1 MGSSANKGSL
11 AALNQSFGS
20 GLGAYGSAGLGLTN
34 PLGLNLG
41 AGTLP
46 LLQTTKLQNPDLFA
60 QQEILNMNQELLTRL
75 QNLNL
80 LGISPATA
88 VNNNLPSYLF
98 SGASAAAANAGGN
111 ATSAAVFQQA
121 GSSGSSAGQT
131 NNNTNVLN
139 TPTNAGSTNPSPMGT
154 LSRKSYASSSSP
166 VQDNNN
172 MLEKDDFGM
181 FIRPLSQVGTLTT
194 IDGDGKVKVI
204 VPMDRDRDR
213 DRDGRERD
221 QRDVNANISSGSNQ
235 QRHGTPTKREK
246 KVSIPGIVTTD
257 ERGTMRRMAS
267 TGSARS
273 GSATPSFITRSSSE
287 KVPSRSQMMSEMQRT
302 QWARHTTK

>member
-1 MGSSANKGSL
+1 MSNFSIQSPYATLTMGSSASKGSL
-11 AALNQSFGS
+11 AALNQSFGA
-20 GLGAYGSAGLGLTN
+20 GLGAFGALAN
-34 PLGLNLG
+34 PLSLNLG
-41 AGTLP
+41 ALSS
-46 LLQTTKLQNPDLFA
+46 LQQQFPSKLQNQQDLFA

-88 VNNNLPSYLF
+88 MNNNLPSYLL
-98 SGASAAAANAGGN
+98 SGGGTGAGGGGIPFGSSQ
-111 ATSAAVFQQA
+111 T
-121 GSSGSSAGQT
+121 SSGSSAGQQT
-131 NNNTNVLN
+131 SNNNTNVLN
-139 TPTNAGSTNPSPMGT
+139 TPTAGSSNNPSPMGT
-154 LSRKSYASSSSP
+154 LSRKSYASSASP
-166 VQDNNN
+166 IDMNSNQDTR
-172 MLEKDDFGM
+172 MDDYGAGM
-181 FIRPLSQVGTLTT
+181 FIRPLSQVSTLTT
-194 IDGDGKVKVI
+194 VDADGKVKVI
-204 VPMDRDRDR
+204 VPMDRDT
-213 DRDGRERD
+213 
-221 QRDVNANISSGSNQ
+221 NAN

-287 KVPSRSQMMSEMQRT
+287 KVPSRSQMMSEVQRT